1 MYGANIAAFP
11 LKMLVEI
18 VNISNKNQLN
28 VSKLENVQS
37 GAALDYQINVEIID
51 FYDKTV
57 TSLNSEYFFY
67 YQFFRVFFIK
77 VRFLLM
83 SMKSLKF
90 LMIQKRTVLF
100 ASKIL

>member
-1 MYGANIAAFP
+1 MYYSNDAVYGANIAAFP

-37 GAALDYQINVEIID
+37 GASLDYQINVEIID

-57 TSLNSEYFFY
+57 TSLNSEYFFLLP
-67 YQFFRVFFIK
+67 VFLAYFY
-77 VRFLLM
+77 
-83 SMKSLKF
+83 
-90 LMIQKRTVLF
+90 
-100 ASKIL
+100 